1 MAYTKS
7 YRTIV
12 PIEPGADIELARWLA
27 RESFERTAGDMGL
40 TIIEYAEREVPWID
54 LPPKAA
60 EHLARPADEY
70 TWFEFTGVG
79 AVSEV
84 QIEWLTAE
92 SAWRNAQAG
101 GSVNASR
108 L

>member
-1 MAYTKS
+1 MSYTKS

-12 PIEPGADIELARWLA
+12 PLEPGADLAVLRWLT
-27 RESFERTAGDMGL
+27 RESFDRAAANLGL
-40 TIIEYAEREVPWID
+40 TIVEYGEREVPWIE

-60 EHLARPADEY
+60 EHLPLRADEY
-70 TWFEFTGVG
+70 TWHEFTGVG

-101 GSVNASR
+101 GR
-108 L
+108 

>member
-1 MAYTKS
+1 MPYTKN
-7 YRTIV
+7 YRTVV
-12 PIEPGADIELARWLA
+12 PLEPGVDLELARWLA
-27 RESFERTAGDMGL
+27 RESFERAAENMGL
-40 TIIEYAEREVPWID
+40 TIVDYGEREVPWTD

-101 GSVNASR
+101 GR
-108 L
+108 

>member
-12 PIEPGADIELARWLA
+12 PLEPDADLDLARWLA
-27 RESFERTAGDMGL
+27 RESFERTAGNMGL
-40 TIIEYAEREVPWID
+40 TIVEYAEREVSWLD

-60 EHLARPADEY
+60 EHLPLRADEY
-70 TWFEFTGVG
+70 TWYEFTGVG
-79 AVSEV
+79 AIPAEA
-84 QIEWLTAE
+84 IEWLTAE

-101 GSVNASR
+101 GK
-108 L
+108 